1 MTELRQRMIED
12 MRLRGL
18 AEGTQQVYVEAV
30 KHLAVHYSRSPDQLT
45 EDEVRDFILHL
56 TDTRK
61 LAKSTVRVHLFA
73 IKFLYRMTLQRN
85 WPVLSLVRVKK
96 STRLPVVL
104 SREEARHL
112 LSLIRRPQARMSCVM
127 MYSCGLRIS
136 EATRLK
142 PADIDSGR
150 MVVCV
155 RHGKGDKDRTVPLPR
170 RTLDLLRA
178 YWAEHRPVNGW
189 LFPAQG
195 TLNPI
200 NTKAVAT
207 GLKAALHESG
217 IKKPATCHTFRHSY
231 ATHLLE
237 ARESLRTIQALLG
250 HRALKSTM
258 VYVHLT
264 SATMERVH
272 KTLNNLMGGL

>member
-1 MTELRQRMIED
+1 MTELRQRMMED

-18 AEGTQQVYVEAV
+18 AEGTQRVYIEAV
-30 KHLAVHYSRSPDQLT
+30 KHLAAHYNRSPDQLT
-45 EDEVRDFILHL
+45 KDEVREFFLHL
-56 TDTRK
+56 TETRK

-85 WPVLSLVRVKK
+85 WPLLNLARVKK
-96 STRLPVVL
+96 PNRLPVIL

-112 LSLIRRPQARMSCVM
+112 LSLIRRPEARMSCVM

-142 PADIDSGR
+142 PTDIDSRR

-170 RTLDLLRA
+170 RTLELLRA
-178 YWAEHRPVNGW
+178 YWVRHRPANSW
-189 LFPAQG
+189 LFPAPG
-195 TLNPI
+195 TPNPI
-200 NTKAVAT
+200 RTKAVAIC
-207 GLKAALHESG
+207 LKAALHESG
-217 IKKPATCHTFRHSY
+217 IKKPVTCHTFRHSY

-264 SATMERVH
+264 AATMEQVH
-272 KTLNNLMGGL
+272 KTINNLMADL

>member
-1 MTELRQRMIED
+1 MTDLRQRMIED

-30 KHLAVHYSRSPDQLT
+30 KHLAAHYSRSPDQLT

-56 TDTRK
+56 TETRK

-73 IKFLYRMTLQRN
+73 IKFLFRMTLQRN
-85 WPVLSLVRVKK
+85 WPVLSLARVKK
-96 STRLPVVL
+96 PNRLPVIL

-142 PADIDSGR
+142 PADIDSER

-155 RHGKGDKDRTVPLPR
+155 RHGKGDKDRMVPLPR
-170 RTLDLLRA
+170 RTLELLRA
-178 YWAEHRPVNGW
+178 YWVGHRPANSW

-195 TLNPI
+195 VLNPI
-200 NTKAVAT
+200 RTKAVAT
-207 GLKAALHESG
+207 CLKAALHESG

-264 SATMERVH
+264 AATMEQAH
-272 KTLNNLMGGL
+272 KTINHLMADL

>member
-18 AEGTQQVYVEAV
+18 ADGTQQVYLEAV
-30 KHLAVHYSRSPDQLT
+30 KHLARHYSRSPDLLT
-45 EDEVRDFILHL
+45 EDEVRDFLLYLIE
-56 TDTRK
+56 TRK
-61 LAKSTVRVHLFA
+61 LAKSTVRIHLFA
-73 IKFLYRMTLQRN
+73 LKFLYRMTLKRD
-85 WPVLSLVRVKK
+85 WPLLSLARVKK
-96 STRLPVVL
+96 TNRLPVVL
-104 SREEARHL
+104 SREEARRL

-142 PADIDSGR
+142 PSDIDSGR
-150 MVVCV
+150 MAVCV

-170 RTLDLLRA
+170 RTLELLRA
-178 YWAEHRPVNGW
+178 YWVEHRPANSR

-195 TLNPI
+195 TANPI
-200 NTKAVAT
+200 RTKAVGT
-207 GLKAALHESG
+207 CLKAALHESG

-264 SATMERVH
+264 SATMEQVH
-272 KTLNNLMGGL
+272 RTINKLMADL

>member
-18 AEGTQQVYVEAV
+18 AEGTQQVYLEAV
-30 KHLAVHYSRSPDQLT
+30 KHLAKHYSRSPDLLT
-45 EDEVRDFILHL
+45 EDEVRDFLLYL
-56 TDTRK
+56 TETRK
-61 LAKSTVRVHLFA
+61 LAKNTVRIHLFA
-73 IKFLYRMTLQRN
+73 LKFLYRMTLRRD
-85 WPVLSLVRVKK
+85 WPLLSLARVKK
-96 STRLPVVL
+96 TNRLPVVL
-104 SREEARHL
+104 SRAEARHL

-142 PADIDSGR
+142 PSDIDSQR

-170 RTLDLLRA
+170 RTLELLRA
-178 YWAEHRPVNGW
+178 YWVEHRPANSW

-195 TLNPI
+195 TANPI
-200 NTKAVAT
+200 RTKAVGT
-207 GLKAALHESG
+207 CLKSALYESG
-217 IKKPATCHTFRHSY
+217 IKKSATCHTFRHSY

-264 SATMERVH
+264 AATMQQVH
-272 KTLNNLMGGL
+272 RTINKLMADL

>member
-18 AEGTQQVYVEAV
+18 AEGTQQVYIEAV
-30 KHLAVHYSRSPDQLT
+30 KHLAAHYSKSPDQLT
-45 EDEVRDFILHL
+45 EDEVRKFFLYL
-56 TDTRK
+56 TETRK

-73 IKFLYRMTLQRN
+73 LKFLYRMTLQRD
-85 WPVLSLVRVKK
+85 WPVLSLARVKK
-96 STRLPVVL
+96 PNRLPVIL
-104 SREEARHL
+104 SHEEARHL
-112 LSLIRRPQARMSCVM
+112 LSLVRRPEARMSCVM
-127 MYSCGLRIS
+127 MYSCGLRVS
-136 EATRLK
+136 EATRLQ
-142 PADIDSGR
+142 PSDIDSRR

-155 RHGKGDKDRTVPLPR
+155 RHGKGDKDRTVPLPQR
-170 RTLDLLRA
+170 SLELLRA
-178 YWAEHRPVNGW
+178 YWAERRPATAW

-195 TLNPI
+195 SLNPI
-200 NTKAVAT
+200 HAKAVAT
-207 GLKAALHESG
+207 CLKASLHESG
-217 IKKPATCHTFRHSY
+217 IKKPVTCHTFRHSY

-250 HRALKSTM
+250 HRSLKSTM

-272 KTLNNLMGGL
+272 KTNNNLMAGL